1 MYPLLEDGMERGA
14 VARTL
19 PARGEPLSTAAAPAD
34 TAHLHAVH
42 RQLRAAILSGSVPAG
57 AIMNQVHLA
66 REMGVSRTPVR
77 EALRML
83 QAEGL
88 IDARHQHRMRVTA
101 ITPEEVDSVYAIWIQ
116 VQALAIAMTVPR
128 LTADDMALIREALA
142 CMNESASSPHKEDW
156 GVHHRSFH
164 DHLLMHAG
172 PALTT
177 SIATC
182 WERSE
187 RVRRAHG
194 RSDWVWRISADEHVA
209 IVDAYAERSVET
221 AVLVSSRHLA
231 RTALTVIGHLEP
243 DYEPRAIRAALGFM
257 PPPRAAAAEPPLRGR
272 KGRIA

>member
-1 MYPLLEDGMERGA
+1 MQRDA
-14 VARTL
+14 VARIREPT
-19 PARGEPLSTAAAPAD
+19 GEAPAAGVAPAG
-34 TAHLHAVH
+34 TAYLHDIDQ
-42 RQLRAAILSGSVPAG
+42 RLRGAILSGSVPAG

-66 REMGVSRTPVR
+66 RDMGVSRTPVR

-88 IDARHQHRMRVTA
+88 IDARYQHRMRVTA

-116 VQALAIAMTVPR
+116 VQALAIALTVPR
-128 LTADDMALIREALA
+128 LTVDDMARIRAALS
-142 CMNESASSPHKEDW
+142 CMNDTASSPHKEDW
-156 GVHHRSFH
+156 GAHHRSFH
-164 DHLLMHAG
+164 DLLVTHAG

-209 IVDAYAERSVET
+209 IVDAYAEGSVET

-257 PPPRAAAAEPPLRGR
+257 PPPSTGAAQSPARGR